1 MRPFRWALDR
11 KPRKTK
17 NLWVIKG
24 ASNARKSRKMV
35 MSPAVKGAM
44 ISLLAAVLCVVIVVV
59 VVAVVDRS
67 AIVAHI
73 LTGVEDGWR

>member
-1 MRPFRWALDR
+1 
-11 KPRKTK
+11 
-17 NLWVIKG
+17 
-24 ASNARKSRKMV
+24 MV

-73 LTGVEDGWR
+73 FDRRRGRMEIVSAFSPATG